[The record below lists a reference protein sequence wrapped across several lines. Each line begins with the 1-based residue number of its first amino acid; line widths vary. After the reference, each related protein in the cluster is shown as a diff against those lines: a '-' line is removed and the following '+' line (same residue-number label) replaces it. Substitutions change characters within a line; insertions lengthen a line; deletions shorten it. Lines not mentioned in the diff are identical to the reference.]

1 MQDSIYFKTPD
12 NSTLFVNL
20 FESST
25 VQWDGVA
32 VEQAATFPVD
42 EAHTTTLT
50 VTVAGGAAAG
60 ERTIALRVP
69 WWATDAAGNSVV
81 VNGGTPVAAS
91 EITPSTYLLI
101 TRIWKSGD
109 TVVVHFP
116 MSLSFEHVDDPR
128 PAFAGY
134 GAVLYGPLL
143 LAGLTDKALFILGNS
158 SLSEVVVRNSTTE
171 LSFEATSSSACG
183 ASGSRK
189 FHMLAFNNIR
199 DEHASAVF
207 TAYWFTQE
215 KAYTNT
221 TQAGVPSVLLAGP
234 GDFILADGAT
244 IVAAGIEADEAV
256 PQESHP
262 STEAAASV
270 TGNVGGGGGGGTAA
284 AQDEYE
290 YDPLTGNHYGN
301 HAHSHGHGGHGHE
314 HADYSAGPVTENDR
328 LAAAQAAGTVLNIR
342 SGEPGQR
349 SKATMANPFK
359 GDGKITAITLE
370 YQFVIGFDTTTP
382 NTTGTSIGLSY
393 VSDLDC
399 PNSGNSTDLYT
410 SPRFL
415 LPSYSKCRT
424 CYSDPVKVRLT
435 NLALDA
441 KAVGALEF
449 RFDNGQH
456 NMQLLLPIKISLEWA

>member
-1 MQDSIYFKTPD
+1 M
-12 NSTLFVNL
+12 
-20 FESST
+20 
-25 VQWDGVA
+25 A

-50 VTVAGGAAAG
+50 VTVAAGAADDVAAG

-69 WWATDAAGNSVV
+69 WWATNAAGNSVV
-81 VNGGTPVAAS
+81 VNGGPPVAES

-101 TRIWKSGD
+101 TRTWKSGD

-143 LAGLTDKALFILGNS
+143 LAGLTDKALFIMGNS

-244 IVAAGIEADEAV
+244 IVAAGIEADEAA
-256 PQESHP
+256 PQESQAN
-262 STEAAASV
+262 TD
-270 TGNVGGGGGGGTAA
+270 NVGGGTAA

-301 HAHSHGHGGHGHE
+301 HAHGHGHGGHGGHGHE

-342 SGEPGQR
+342 SGEPGQH

-370 YQFVIGFDTTTP
+370 YQFLIGFGTTTP

-415 LPSYSKCRT
+415 LPSYNKCRT
-424 CYSDPVKVRLT
+424 CYSDPVKVHLT

-456 NMQLLLPIKISLEWA
+456 NMQLLLPIKISLDWA